1 MFEKFSH
8 QITTPYI
15 WIFILLI
22 ALRAEY
28 SCIRKK
34 EYVHASA
41 FLAVIII
48 SLYFILSMY
57 GLLPHGFEE
66 ELFSI

>member
-15 WIFILLI
+15 WIFVFLI
-22 ALRAEY
+22 ALRAVY
-28 SCIRKK
+28 SCVKKK
-34 EYVHASA
+34 EYVHAAA
-41 FLAVIII
+41 FLAVIVI

-57 GLLPHGFEE
+57 GILPSGFEE
-66 ELFSI
+66 DLFSV